1 MQERL
6 QKVIAHAGI
15 TSRREAER
23 LIVDGQ
29 VVVNGSVIT
38 TLGTKVDPAHDV
50 ITVKGTR
57 IKPASEKLYVML
69 NKPVG
74 YVSTVKDPQ
83 QRPVIIDLLRH
94 IKSRVYPVGRLDYDA
109 EGLILLTNDGEL
121 AYRMQHPRYRISR
134 TYEVKVKE
142 FFPAEKLSL
151 LRKGIQLEDGI
162 TLPAKASFLKKAMRN
177 SWLSITLYEGRNKQ
191 VKRMC
196 AAVGHP
202 VLKIKRIR
210 FGSLKLGRLSPGD
223 YRHLTKDEVKGLY
236 HLVRLPDST

>member
-23 LIVDGQ
+23 LILEGQ

-57 IKPASEKLYVML
+57 VKPAPEKLYVLM

-94 IKSRVYPVGRLDYDA
+94 ITSRVYPVGRLDYDA

-121 AYRMQHPRYRISR
+121 AYRLQHPRYRISR
-134 TYEVKVKE
+134 TYEVKVKD
-142 FFPAEKLSL
+142 FFPGEKLSL
-151 LRKGIQLEDGI
+151 LRNGIELEDGI
-162 TLPAKASFLKKAMRN
+162 TLPAKATFLKKAMRN

-196 AAVGHP
+196 AAAGHP

-210 FGSLKLGRLSPGD
+210 FGSLKLGRLSLGE
-223 YRHLTKDEVKGLY
+223 YRHLTKDEVEGLY
-236 HLVRLPDST
+236 RLVGLPDTP

>member
-1 MQERL
+1 MHERL

-23 LIVDGQ
+23 LILDGQ

-50 ITVKGTR
+50 IIVKGTR
-57 IKPASEKLYVML
+57 VKPPSEKLYVMM
-69 NKPVG
+69 NKPAG
-74 YVSTVKDPQ
+74 YVSTLKDPQ

-121 AYRMQHPRYRISR
+121 AYRLQHPRYRISR

-142 FFPAEKLSL
+142 FFPGEKLAL

-162 TLPAKASFLKKAMRN
+162 TLPAKAAFLKKAMRN

-210 FGSLKLGRLSPGD
+210 FGSLKLGSLPLGD
-223 YRHLTKDEVKGLY
+223 HRHLTKDEVQGLY
-236 HLVRLPDST
+236 RLVGLPDSS

>member
-1 MQERL
+1 MWY
-6 QKVIAHAGI
+6 
-15 TSRREAER
+15 
-23 LIVDGQ
+23 
-29 VVVNGSVIT
+29 NGSVIT
-38 TLGTKVDPAHDV
+38 TLGTKVDPTRDV
-50 ITVKGTR
+50 ITVKGTTV
-57 IKPASEKLYVML
+57 KPFSEKLYVMM

-83 QRPVIIDLLRH
+83 QRPVIMDLLRH

-121 AYRMQHPRYRISR
+121 AYRMQHPRYRVSR

-142 FFPAEKLSL
+142 FMPAEKLSL

-162 TLPAKASFLKKAMRN
+162 TLPAKATFLKKRHEEFL
-177 SWLSITLYEGRNKQ
+177 LSITLYEGRNKQ

-210 FGSLKLGRLSPGD
+210 FGSLKLSRLSPGD
-223 YRHLTKDEVKGLY
+223 YRYLTKSEVKGLY
-236 HLVRLPDST
+236 RLVGLPSSK

>member
-23 LIVDGQ
+23 LILDGQ

-50 ITVKGTR
+50 ITVKGAR
-57 IKPASEKLYVML
+57 VKPAPEKLYVLM

-83 QRPVIIDLLRH
+83 QRPVIIDVLRH

-121 AYRMQHPRYRISR
+121 AYRLQHPRYRINR

-142 FFPAEKLSL
+142 FFPGEKLSL
-151 LRKGIQLEDGI
+151 LRNGIQLEDGI
-162 TLPAKASFLKKAMRN
+162 TLPAKATFLKKAMRN

-210 FGSLKLGRLSPGD
+210 FGSLKLGRMSPGD
-223 YRHLTKDEVKGLY
+223 YRHLTQDEVKSLYRLVGLS
-236 HLVRLPDST
+236 DSP

>member
-23 LIVDGQ
+23 LILDGQ

-50 ITVKGTR
+50 ITVKGAR
-57 IKPASEKLYVML
+57 VKPAPEKLYLLMH
-69 NKPVG
+69 KPVG

-94 IKSRVYPVGRLDYDA
+94 ITSRVYPVGRLDYDA

-121 AYRMQHPRYRISR
+121 AYRLQHPRYRISR
-134 TYEVKVKE
+134 TYEVKVKD
-142 FFPAEKLSL
+142 FFPGEKLSL
-151 LRKGIQLEDGI
+151 LRNGIQLEDGM
-162 TLPAKASFLKKAMRN
+162 TLPAKATFLKKAMRN

-196 AAVGHP
+196 AAAGHP

-210 FGSLKLGRLSPGD
+210 FGSLKLGRMSPGD
-223 YRHLTKDEVKGLY
+223 YRHLTQDEVKGLY
-236 HLVRLPDST
+236 RLVGLPDSP